1 MTSLAT
7 DKTDH
12 DALVRAVELMNA
24 PSLTAKLADLAGA
37 PLEAMLRKL
46 SPDMRQRVNRAVA
59 DALGKAADAA
69 LWTMD
74 DKPGNGASTVLHKLG
89 AAASGAIGGFFGFAA
104 LLVEI
109 PVSITIMMRAVADVA
124 RAEGF
129 SLTDVETRAIC
140 VQIFGMESGMEPGKT
155 HVPGHQYFAAKEA
168 LRQVMGLTAAE
179 LSAGAVKG
187 LTTQEAASWLVRLVE
202 AVAAR
207 LGIAITEKVAA
218 QMIPVL
224 GAITGAAIN
233 ALFTD
238 HYQDM
243 AKARFTLERLERKYG
258 EGELKAALA
267 ALATTPA

>member
-1 MTSLAT
+1 MTTLASN
-7 DKTDH
+7 KTDH
-12 DALVRAVELMNA
+12 DALVHAIALLNS

-46 SPDMRQRVNRAVA
+46 SPEMRAKVNGTVA
-59 DALGKAADAA
+59 EALGKAADAA

-74 DKPGNGASTVLHKLG
+74 DAPGSGASTVLHKLG

-129 SLTDVETRAIC
+129 SLADDDTRAGC
-140 VQIFGMESGMEPGKT
+140 VQIFGMESGKA

-168 LRQVMGLTAAE
+168 LRQIMGLTAAE
-179 LSAGAVKG
+179 LSATAARNF
-187 LTTQEAASWLVRLVE
+187 TTQEAAGWLVKLVE

-207 LGIAITEKVAA
+207 LGVAITEKVAA
-218 QMIPVL
+218 QLVPVI
-224 GAITGAAIN
+224 GAVTGAAIN

-243 AKARFTLERLERKYG
+243 AKAHFTLKRLDRKYG
-258 EGELKAALA
+258 EAALKEALA
-267 ALATTPA
+267 ALPATAA